1 MVKNPEYKNNKN
13 NYTDISKAIKEIKLD
28 MIRHFEEKYG
38 VEFNEK
44 NKIHLRNMNKLVE
57 ENHNNYFNQ
66 YQIVANKYDMEVMFI

>member
-1 MVKNPEYKNNKN
+1 
-13 NYTDISKAIKEIKLD
+13 